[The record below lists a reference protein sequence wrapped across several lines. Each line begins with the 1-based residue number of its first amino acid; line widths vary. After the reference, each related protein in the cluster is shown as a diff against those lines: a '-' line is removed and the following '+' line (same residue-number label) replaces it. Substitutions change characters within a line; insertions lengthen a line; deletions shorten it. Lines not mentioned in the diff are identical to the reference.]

1 MILCFFEFIHFEMKS
16 DIETGKKFNSLRC
29 IINKC
34 FGDLG
39 IFFAVPPQIL
49 YFSDFIKASKTTKM

>member
-1 MILCFFEFIHFEMKS
+1 MKS